1 MSSNN
6 TVIQLYPNQ
15 DISRTIGHQLADD
28 AYSTHGGGN
37 GGGGAMLEAR
47 VAKLEADVE
56 NIKTNLAEARSDI
69 RELNKNYASIKTD
82 VSVLL
87 QKTVE
92 IDTALSKKPTA
103 DSLKVWFLTILL
115 FSVAMPVIT
124 FLINL
129 YIKKP

>member
-1 MSSNN
+1 MISNN
-6 TVIQLYPNQ
+6 TVTQLRPNQ
-15 DISRTIGHQLADD
+15 DISRQIGHHFTDD
-28 AYSTHGGGN
+28 AYSRHSGGN
-37 GGGGAMLEAR
+37 GGGNMLEAR

-56 NIKTNLAEARSDI
+56 NIKTNLAEARADI

-129 YIKKP
+129 YMKKP

>member
-6 TVIQLYPNQ
+6 TVTQLRPNQ
-15 DISRTIGHQLADD
+15 DISRQIGHHFTDD
-28 AYSTHGGGN
+28 AYSRHGGGN
-37 GGGGAMLEAR
+37 GGGNMPEAR

-56 NIKTNLAEARSDI
+56 NIKTNLAEARDDI

-92 IDTALSKKPTA
+92 IDTALSKKTNSRFIE
-103 DSLKVWFLTILL
+103 SLVFNHSSL
-115 FSVAMPVIT
+115 FCRNASDY
-124 FLINL
+124 FFD
-129 YIKKP
+129 